1 MIEKRAKLAMLILLI
16 AMCAF
21 VIDVL
26 SPATPTP
33 IAQAAKSLLISML
46 SISFLVFWVRILC
59 HSPGQRFQRPR
70 DGPNNI
76 RLRSRILIAL
86 ICSFLC

>member
-1 MIEKRAKLAMLILLI
+1 MIEKRAKLAMLILLV

-46 SISFLVFWVRILC
+46 LLSFLAFSIRMVRY
-59 HSPGQRFQRPR
+59 SPGQRIPPPA
-70 DGPNNI
+70 DGPKT
-76 RLRSRILIAL
+76 RFRSRILITL